1 VQFKGPLKN
10 KQGQCSCKLI
20 LQLQVRCMRL
30 GLQISQL
37 GYEGVNLGAIT
48 TTQRVVKTWIKTQM
62 QVVGHVLAR
71 HETIFIE

>member
-10 KQGQCSCKLI
+10 KQGQCSCKLV
-20 LQLQVRCMRL
+20 LQLQVGCMRL

-48 TTQRVVKTWIKTQM
+48 TTQRVVKT
-62 QVVGHVLAR
+62 
-71 HETIFIE
+71 